1 MRTRR
6 RPPSHPGSILKLHYL
21 EPSGI
26 SVTDL
31 AKDLRLSRK
40 TVSKILNEHGT
51 VTPDVAL
58 RLSRAFDTTPEL
70 WLNLQ
75 KNYDLWHTANETTD
89 WQAIKPILKVGH
101 VIAQRISIFF
111 LKLVRAQESIAGCQ
125 NLLDRHCR
133 DGFRIPPL
141 AGGNLKLYIVDLAF
155 DNLADPRERNYFND
169 LPTSFKLSPEQ
180 VDKLI
185 DVGGKLLEQHP
196 EFKKFVS
203 ETQILSKQ

>member
-1 MRTRR
+1 MRTRK

-21 EPSGI
+21 DPSGI

-40 TVSKILNEHGT
+40 TVSKILNEHGA

-89 WQAIKPILKVGH
+89 WKAIRPILE
-101 VIAQRISIFF
+101 IA
-111 LKLVRAQESIAGCQ
+111 
-125 NLLDRHCR
+125 N
-133 DGFRIPPL
+133 
-141 AGGNLKLYIVDLAF
+141 
-155 DNLADPRERNYFND
+155 
-169 LPTSFKLSPEQ
+169 
-180 VDKLI
+180 
-185 DVGGKLLEQHP
+185 
-196 EFKKFVS
+196 VS
-203 ETQILSKQ
+203 A